1 MEVADER
8 YLRLE
13 PVTRPLLDRLL
24 NERDQG
30 AHICSRCAASV
41 DDDVC
46 VPVRDTRPAD
56 AGTFEPGLIDQ
67 TPGSDALDLLKD
79 RSGTGLRIE
88 RRMPLG
94 APLQI
99 RLHDLPHP
107 RLVAPSHLDGDGE
120 HDLVAFVQRGVI
132 VAEIEIV
139 ALDICALALSREDFG
154 TEHGHLSR

>member
-24 NERDQG
+24 NERNQG
-30 AHICSRCAASV
+30 AHIRSRCAAPV

-46 VPVRDTRPAD
+46 VPVRDTRPAY
-56 AGTFEPGLIDQ
+56 AGTLEPGLIDQ
-67 TPGSDALDLLKD
+67 TPGSNALDLLKD

-99 RLHDLPHP
+99 GLHDLPHP
-107 RLVAPSHLDGDGE
+107 RLVALSHLVGDGE
-120 HDLVAFVQRGVI
+120 HDVVAFVQDGVI
-132 VAEIEIV
+132 VAEFEIV
-139 ALDICALALSREDFG
+139 KLYIFAHVFSCKVLGI
-154 TEHGHLSR
+154 